1 MCRRERTVAWP
12 CFLDA
17 REIQFVSF
25 SSLSPM
31 QLCLRSEQIIRLLL
45 PTVPMLA
52 LVSCASESASRAELS
67 SQRTE
72 LQSLRDENA
81 RLKRRIEQLESVP
94 PGDLPISGS
103 AGAANDPHEIPSLTV
118 VKLKP
123 KSDPAPKIAVAIPV
137 VEPAPEQVEEILESP
152 SDAPSRNQ
160 ETGKASDAALEAEFA
175 AAVAALKTGNVS
187 GGIARLQRFAA
198 ENPRHAKADNALYFV
213 GLGLMAEHDLEGA
226 AAAFEKLL
234 GAYPASD
241 QVRDAMLKLGE
252 CRARLKNSR
261 AARALYTQV
270 VKKYPGSTAANEANQ
285 RLALLPP

>member
-1 MCRRERTVAWP
+1 MCRRESTLARP

-45 PTVPMLA
+45 PTVPMVA

-67 SQRTE
+67 PQRTE
-72 LQSLRDENA
+72 LQTLREENA
-81 RLKRRIEQLESVP
+81 RLARRIEQLESTP
-94 PGDLPISGS
+94 RGDLPISGS
-103 AGAANDPHEIPSLTV
+103 ASAVSDPREIPSLTV

-137 VEPAPEQVEEILESP
+137 VEPAPDQVEEILESP

-160 ETGKASDAALEAEFA
+160 DAGKASDAALEAEFA
-175 AAVAALKTGNVS
+175 GAVTALKTGNVS

-198 ENPRHAKADNALYFV
+198 ENRGGGSGVREAARRLSSERSSAGWHAQTGRVPRAAEELSSGARPLFPGGEEIPGKHGSRRGHSAARFAST
-213 GLGLMAEHDLEGA
+213 LGFGKDSLD
-226 AAAFEKLL
+226 
-234 GAYPASD
+234 
-241 QVRDAMLKLGE
+241 
-252 CRARLKNSR
+252 ARLDAVN
-261 AARALYTQV
+261 
-270 VKKYPGSTAANEANQ
+270 
-285 RLALLPP
+285 LPDIRR